1 MTDIADDS
9 RMMRAALAL
18 ARRGLGNVW
27 PNPAVGCLVVKDGHV
42 VGRGWTQPGGR
53 PHAETEALARAGEP
67 ARSATAYVTLE
78 PCCHWGKTPPCAD
91 ALIAAGLAR
100 VVAAVE
106 DPDPRVAG
114 AGLRRLRA
122 AGLSV
127 ESGVCE
133 AEAAELNA
141 GFFQRV
147 RTGRPLVTLKLAA
160 SLDGR
165 IAAASGESRWIT
177 GEIAR
182 ERAHLLRAEHDA
194 VLVGTGIA
202 LADDP
207 QLTCRLP
214 GMSPRSPVRIV
225 MDRDLRLP
233 HSARLF
239 AEARQV
245 PIWILT
251 SSSADEERLAAL
263 RGAGV
268 EVMTAE
274 LDAAGGIDL
283 AAALGI
289 LGARGLTRLL
299 VEGGGRLAA
308 ALLRADLVDRLVWIN
323 APLLIG
329 GDGIPAVADLGLAK
343 LANAPRFEHI
353 ATEVLGP
360 DVLSHFRASPGQP
373 GGLSARSLPG
383 SVSATV
389 VP

>member
-1 MTDIADDS
+1 
-9 RMMRAALAL
+9 LAQ
-18 ARRGLGNVW
+18 G
-27 PNPAVGCLVVKDGHV
+27 
-42 VGRGWTQPGGR
+42 
-53 PHAETEALARAGEP
+53 
-67 ARSATAYVTLE
+67 ATAYVTLE

-91 ALIAAGLAR
+91 ALIAAGLSR
-100 VVAAVE
+100 VIAAVE

-114 AGLRRLRA
+114 AGLARLRM

-127 ESGVCE
+127 ESGVCA

-147 RTGRPLVTLKLAA
+147 RQGRPLVTLKLAA

-177 GEIAR
+177 GEMAR
-182 ERAHLLRAEHDA
+182 ERVHLLRAAHDA
-194 VLVGTGIA
+194 VLVGTGTA

-214 GMSPRSPVRIV
+214 GLGPRSPVRIV
-225 MDRDLRLP
+225 IDRQLRLP

-239 AEARQV
+239 ADARQV
-245 PIWILT
+245 PTWVLT
-251 SSSADEERLAAL
+251 SSSADAERLAVL
-263 RGAGV
+263 RDAGI
-268 EVMTAE
+268 EVITAE
-274 LDAAGGIDL
+274 PNGVGGIDL

-308 ALLRADLVDRLVWIN
+308 ALLRADLIDRLVWIN
-323 APLLIG
+323 APMLIG
-329 GDGIPAVADLGLAK
+329 GDGIPAVADLGLAT
-343 LANAPRFEHI
+343 LANAPRFEHVT
-353 ATEVLGP
+353 TEILGA
-360 DVLSHFRASPGQP
+360 DVLSHFRVGVDQP
-373 GGLSARSLPG
+373 GGASGRSLPG
-383 SVSATV
+383 SASAIA